1 MLPIW
6 VGMAVWSDVSLLCER
21 SICVSPAD
29 PAMKIE
35 LFGRPYNRTD
45 RVQWTLEELGVPY
58 TYRKLDVFG
67 LEHRSSEYRELYGL
81 TRLPFVRLD
90 DEVLFESG
98 AIMLVL
104 AEHFRSKVD
113 LLPEPGTA
121 EHGEVLQWLFFANST
136 LDAADPAMPPQADPA
151 PFAPL
156 VDVLQF
162 LDDRMTDRKYIAA
175 SRFTLADIALSNNL
189 KYVHSALA
197 NFPRLGRYFDEHTSR
212 PAYRRI
218 VAQPEY
224 KGNL

>member
-1 MLPIW
+1 
-6 VGMAVWSDVSLLCER
+6 
-21 SICVSPAD
+21 
-29 PAMKIE
+29 MKVE

-67 LEHRSSEYRELYGL
+67 LEHRSAEYRELYGL
-81 TRLPFVRLD
+81 TRLPFVRLNG
-90 DEVLFESG
+90 EVLFESG

-104 AEHFRSKVD
+104 GEHFRSKVD

-136 LDAADPAMPPQADPA
+136 LDAADPTMPPGAAPA

-156 VDVLQF
+156 SDVLEF
-162 LDDRMTDRKYIAA
+162 LNETLADRTYIAA
-175 SRFTLADIALSNNL
+175 SRFTIADIALSNNL
-189 KYVHSALA
+189 KYVHSALVG
-197 NFPRLGRYFDEHTSR
+197 FPRVSRYFKEHTTR

-218 VAQPEY
+218 VDQPEY